1 MTARILVVDDVP
13 ANVRLL
19 EARLLAEYF
28 DVLTATNGEAA
39 LRLCQA
45 GKCDL
50 VLLDVMMP
58 GMDGFEVS
66 RRLRSDPETMHLPI
80 IMVTALDQP
89 DDRVAGLEAGADD
102 FLSKPVNDIALVTR
116 VKSLLRVKILTDELR
131 LRAVTNVGLG
141 GASEQDAAATLAR
154 KPRGRLLVIDDRA
167 SSYERIVKILSAE
180 HSVTVVTNP
189 QEALFKAT
197 ESEFDAAVISSDL
210 QGYDY
215 LRLCSQF
222 RSLERTRMLPIVVVV
237 SSEQDPSLIRALDL
251 GVSDYIRRPI
261 DKNEMLARLRT
272 QVRHKFYQAGL
283 RERLMSTLE
292 MAVTDSL
299 TGLNNRRYLD
309 THLQRLFDASLQ
321 NGKLMALVMCDIDH
335 FKRVNDRF
343 GHAVGDEILREFANR
358 VRRNIRNADL
368 ACRYGGEEFVVM
380 MPDTGP
386 ELATTVAER
395 IREEVESHPFI
406 VLEGKEQLPITVSI
420 GVACRLG
427 AAEDTP
433 EKLFKR
439 ADFALYSAKRAGRN
453 RVFTEAA

>member
-28 DVLTATNGEAA
+28 EVLAATNGEAA
-39 LRLCQA
+39 LRMCQS

-58 GMDGFEVS
+58 GMDGFEVA
-66 RRLRSDPETMHLPI
+66 RRLRRDPATTHLPI

-102 FLSKPVNDIALVTR
+102 FLSKPVNDLALVTR
-116 VKSLLRVKILTDELR
+116 VKSLLRVKMLTDELR
-131 LRAVTNVGLG
+131 MRAATSAGLG
-141 GASEQDAAATLAR
+141 ASAGDEAAATLAK

-180 HSVTVVTNP
+180 HSVMVVTNP

-197 ESEFDAAVISSDL
+197 ESEFDAAIVSSDL

-222 RSLERTRMLPIVVVV
+222 RSLERTRALPIVVVV

-251 GVSDYIRRPI
+251 GISDYVRRPI

-292 MAVTDSL
+292 LAVTDSL
-299 TGLNNRRYLD
+299 TGLHNRRYFD
-309 THLQRLFDASLQ
+309 MHLQRLFEAATQS
-321 NGKLMALVMCDIDH
+321 GKPMALVVCDIDH
-335 FKRVNDRF
+335 FKHVNDRH
-343 GHAVGDEILREFANR
+343 GHMAGDEVLREFSAR
-358 VRRNIRNADL
+358 VRRNIRSADL
-368 ACRYGGEEFVVM
+368 ACRYGGEEFVVI
-380 MPDTGP
+380 MPETDP
-386 ELATTVAER
+386 ALATTVAER

-406 VLEGKEQLPITVSI
+406 VQEGKEQLPITVSI
-420 GVACRLG
+420 GVACRDG
-427 AAEDTP
+427 TDDTP